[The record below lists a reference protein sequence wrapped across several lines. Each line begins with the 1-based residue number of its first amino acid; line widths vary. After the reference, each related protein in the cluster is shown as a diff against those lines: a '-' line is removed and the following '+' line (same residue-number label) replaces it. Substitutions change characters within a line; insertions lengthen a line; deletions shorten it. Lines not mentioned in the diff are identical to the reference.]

1 MKIQFIYWL
10 GLGYIPTFPRL
21 SVFAL
26 TSPFSHRRMSQ
37 QAAQVAWWEL

>member
-1 MKIQFIYWL
+1 MKNSIYL
-10 GLGYIPTFPRL
+10 LPRGYIPTFPRL

-26 TSPFSHRRMSQ
+26 ASPFSHRQMSQ